1 MSLNR
6 LKSRENSS
14 QNRARNAGFTLL
26 EVLVAV
32 VIMGST
38 LAVLLGAVNRNL
50 VLASDSKSL
59 SIARMLAQDK
69 ISEIELAG
77 YPDNITEE
85 GEFEDHPEFKWHL
98 TIAPLNIASL
108 ETDIK
113 LVNLLI
119 SWDNDQKDFEI
130 TFAMADY

>member
-1 MSLNR
+1 MAANKLFI
-6 LKSRENSS
+6 KPKFKTEC
-14 QNRARNAGFTLL
+14 GFTLL

-32 VIMGST
+32 VILGST

-50 VLASDSKSL
+50 VLASNSKNL

-69 ISEIELAG
+69 ISEVELAG
-77 YPDNITEE
+77 YPENKNEE
-85 GEFEDHPEFKWHL
+85 GEFEDFPGFKWYL
-98 TIAPLNIASL
+98 SVSPLDISSL

-113 LVNLLI
+113 IVKLLI
-119 SWDNDQKDFEI
+119 TWDNDQKDFEI

>member
-1 MSLNR
+1 MSLNKLR
-6 LKSRENSS
+6 TRENSS
-14 QNRARNAGFTLL
+14 HNRAHNAGFTLL

-38 LAVLLGAVNRNL
+38 LAVLLGSVNRNL

-59 SIARMLAQDK
+59 SLARMLAQDK
-69 ISEIELAG
+69 ISGIELAG
-77 YPDNITEE
+77 YPDNITED
-85 GEFEDHPEFKWHL
+85 GEFEDHPEFKWYL
-98 TIAPLNIASL
+98 TVAPLNIASL

-119 SWDNDQKDFEI
+119 TWDNDQKDFEI